1 MIPQVLY
8 LETKHSC
15 EVCVLSLISLCK
27 IGRKPITTFPV
38 LLTKKAWWTLK
49 WPTWWVS
56 DDVQPSEDDREWPE
70 MTARAK
76 YGYINVVAI
85 HEFSCHGVFTIIR
98 YLYLNSDL
106 GKDVPITLY
115 WNDKVLLTSQNDFF
129 YAVIVIFCFVWT
141 PSPTLKNKIRNCFS
155 VNFKDTKYL
164 FNLTCP

>member
-1 MIPQVLY
+1 MKWKIVFLIPQVLY

-38 LLTKKAWWTLK
+38 LLSNQAWWT
-49 WPTWWVS
+49 TWWVS
-56 DDVQPSEDDREWPE
+56 DDVQPSEDEREWPE

-85 HEFSCHGVFTIIR
+85 HEFSCHGVFSIIR

-106 GKDVPITLY
+106 GKDVLITLY
-115 WNDKVLLTSQNDFF
+115 WNDKVHVLLTSQNDLFLCCNS
-129 YAVIVIFCFVWT
+129 YILFCFMA
-141 PSPTLKNKIRNCFS
+141 PPPHFEKEN
-155 VNFKDTKYL
+155 
-164 FNLTCP
+164 

>member
-1 MIPQVLY
+1 MKWRIVFLIPQVLY

-38 LLTKKAWWTLK
+38 LLSKKAWWTLK

-85 HEFSCHGVFTIIR
+85 HEFSGHGVFTIIR

-106 GKDVPITLY
+106 GKDVRSHYIGMTRYFWRHKMIFLCCNIYILFCLDPIPHFE
-115 WNDKVLLTSQNDFF
+115 K
-129 YAVIVIFCFVWT
+129 
-141 PSPTLKNKIRNCFS
+141 
-155 VNFKDTKYL
+155 
-164 FNLTCP
+164 